1 MNIQVGTQS
10 PPYPKIRGEL
20 HNIRFPC
27 YTEIKLDGEANI
39 YSNGMLISKASGKIR
54 TGFAVTQ
61 TLAKIVDNNT
71 IIFGELH
78 WGDGKSGALY
88 DFLSHATDDKL
99 NFTIFDVHHPTLG
112 IADYETRREWMI
124 EHILG
129 SKHWTC
135 DCQVRIT
142 RPMFIENRV
151 ALDKYIQDNR
161 DDGWEGLVVK
171 NKDSVLFSGSLI
183 EVQQG
188 WVKIKHKTTG
198 DYEVIG
204 IDPVLERMDICVPL
218 PNTNVNRTV
227 GVKLVHKYKPH
238 VAVGD
243 WVEIEHQGQLT
254 QGGLRHPNFMG
265 KVTKKGKQYDFGNV
279 SK

>member
-1 MNIQVGTQS
+1 MNISIGVQS

-20 HNIRFPC
+20 HNVRFPC

-39 YSNGMLISKASGKIR
+39 YSNGMLISKASGKVR

-61 TLAKIVDNNT
+61 LLAKIVDNNT

-88 DFLSHATDDKL
+88 DFLSHATDDLL
-99 NFTIFDVHHPTLG
+99 NFTIFDVHNPTLNN
-112 IADYETRREWMI
+112 ADYETRREWI
-124 EHILG
+124 ITNILG
-129 SKHWTC
+129 HKLWSC

-142 RPMFIENRV
+142 RPMFIEDIQ
-151 ALDKYIQDNR
+151 ALDKYIKDNK

-183 EVQQG
+183 EVQSG
-188 WVKIKHKTTG
+188 WVKVKHKTTG
-198 DYEVIG
+198 DYEVKA
-204 IDPVLERMDICVPL
+204 IDPILERMDIEVPL
-218 PNTNVNRTV
+218 PNTNVLRLV
-227 GVKLVHKYKPH
+227 GVKLVNKYKPY
-238 VAVGD
+238 VAEGD

-265 KVTKKGKQYDFGNV
+265 KVTKKGKRYDFSNV